1 MTARHQNQTGVI
13 IAARAVAVC
22 CAWIIIA
29 YLQIPALVY
38 ETNHIS

>member
-38 ETNHIS
+38 ETNHIF